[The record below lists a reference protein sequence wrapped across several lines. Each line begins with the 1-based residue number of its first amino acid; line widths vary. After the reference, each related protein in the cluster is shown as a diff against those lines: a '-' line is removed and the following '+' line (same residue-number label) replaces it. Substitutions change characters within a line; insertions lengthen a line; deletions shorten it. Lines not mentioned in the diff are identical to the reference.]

1 MLNGWESGAVHGAE
15 PFPPTLKR
23 VLGILSVS
31 ETHNTLKL
39 TIYYSADFAYL
50 LSSSELGEKT
60 DPSVISACDALS
72 WSQFNM
78 A

>member
-1 MLNGWESGAVHGAE
+1 MVVRVELSMVLN

-39 TIYYSADFAYL
+39 TIYYGADFAYL
-50 LSSSELGEKT
+50 LSS
-60 DPSVISACDALS
+60 
-72 WSQFNM
+72 
-78 A
+78 

>member
-39 TIYYSADFAYL
+39 TIYYGADFAYL

-60 DPSVISACDALS
+60 DPSVISACDALC
-72 WSQFNM
+72 
-78 A
+78 

>member
-15 PFPPTLKR
+15 PFPPTLKG

-39 TIYYSADFAYL
+39 TIYYGADFAYL

-60 DPSVISACDALS
+60 DPSVISACDALC
-72 WSQFNM
+72 
-78 A
+78 